1 MRTFYEKKEILFAVL
16 WIVVYCVVMAHI
28 RENYGDDSLLMLG
41 ALTLISAG
49 IITFVK
55 AYKLEEKYGLV
66 KWQGAAREYWF
77 FIPMLII
84 MTGNLW
90 GGFEMD
96 HSGINQVL
104 AVFSML
110 LVGFVEEMLFRG
122 FLFRA
127 LLKKDPVPVAIFIS
141 AVTFGIGHIINL
153 FTGQASLETVIQIVY
168 AVAFGFLTTMVFYKS
183 GSLIVCIFVHG
194 MVDVFS
200 KFGNTES
207 SEVITYTYIGVSIV
221 ISAVYC
227 VYLSRKPTALAKDC
241 DKK

>member
-16 WIVVYCVVMAHI
+16 WIVVYCVAMAPI
-28 RENYGDDSLLMLG
+28 RGNYGDDSLLMLG
-41 ALTLISAG
+41 ALAVISAG
-49 IITFVK
+49 IIAFVK

-66 KWQGAAREYWF
+66 KWQGKAGDYWF

-84 MTGNLW
+84 MSGNLW
-90 GGFEMD
+90 SGFGMD
-96 HSGINQVL
+96 YNGINQFF
-104 AVFSML
+104 AVCSML

-127 LLKKDPVPVAIFIS
+127 LLKKNPVPVAISIS

-153 FTGQASLETVIQIVY
+153 FAGQASLETIIQIIY

-183 GSLIVCIFVHG
+183 GSLIVCIIVHG
-194 MVDVFS
+194 MIDVFS
-200 KFGNTES
+200 KFGNPEGN
-207 SEVITYTYIGVSIV
+207 VVVTYIYIAVSIV
-221 ISAVYC
+221 LSAVYC
-227 VYLSRKPTALAKDC
+227 IYLSKKPAALAKDY